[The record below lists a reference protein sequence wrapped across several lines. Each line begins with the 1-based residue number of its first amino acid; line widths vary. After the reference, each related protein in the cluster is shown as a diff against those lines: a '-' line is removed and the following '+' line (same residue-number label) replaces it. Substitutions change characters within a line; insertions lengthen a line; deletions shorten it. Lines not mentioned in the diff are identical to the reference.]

1 MDEEDYLL
9 ISDVY
14 KYTYCKNIF
23 SITKF
28 WGHWEDN
35 IHTTIGTNLHKRTDD
50 TSIRETRGNKFISR
64 GLEVVSHSLK
74 IRGKLDT
81 VEFYKSKQ
89 GVEINGRIGLWE
101 PLVCEYKKKKGY
113 GNKELSHIMQLTTQ
127 ILCLEEMLGIEIN
140 KGVIVDRGHGNKRIN
155 YNITDELKDS
165 SRILIQLMW
174 ETYLNKQIESPT
186 YNYRKCTGCSL
197 YNYCLPKLK
206 E

>member
-1 MDEEDYLL
+1 MNEEDYLL
-9 ISDVY
+9 ISDVVRF
-14 KYTYCKNIF
+14 TYCINNFKLYKI
-23 SITKF
+23 
-28 WGHWEDN
+28 GGYWEDN
-35 IHTTIGTNLHKRTDD
+35 LHTIIGTNLHKRTDD
-50 TSIRETRGNKFISR
+50 NSIRETRGNKFISR
-64 GLEVVSHSLK
+64 GLDVVSHELK

-101 PLVCEYKKKKGY
+101 PLVCEYKKSSKKQ
-113 GNKELSHIMQLTTQ
+113 GNLDSQLMQLTTQ

-155 YNITDELKDS
+155 YTITDELKES
-165 SRILIQLMW
+165 ARILIQLMW
-174 ETYLNKQIESPT
+174 DTYLNKQIEPPT